1 MRSNSLSILVC
12 GREINMNRT
21 QLSEQVIRDNRD
33 AVENVGRLLVQ
44 TDALQNQHGLMFS
57 QFSKLS
63 GKTTEL
69 TELTHNAVSE
79 INGSFAD
86 LKVLLNRERQS
97 KSRYVWDSWVL
108 WVLQRLLRCEFCT
121 QSWQSE
127 IDSQEWMLHRRKN
140 SYAFLCSVD

>member
-1 MRSNSLSILVC
+1 MRSNSLSILAC

-21 QLSEQVIRDNRD
+21 QLSEQVIRDNRN

-86 LKVLLNRERQS
+86 LKVLLSRERQS

-108 WVLQRLLRCEFCT
+108 
-121 QSWQSE
+121 
-127 IDSQEWMLHRRKN
+127 
-140 SYAFLCSVD
+140 